1 MELVICV
8 YALNSRSLLEGSGSL
23 VLRRSRLIRIQS
35 VDLNL
40 SWLSHDASL
49 NWTAS
54 IPLNM
59 RRLTI
64 AGGLLSVL
72 LNPTALAL
80 SNHTSLEDCLT
91 ASSIPFD
98 KPNSCAWKLDVAPFN
113 ERLPYTP
120 VAIAVPRTIAHIEG
134 AVKCA
139 SQSGVKVSAKCGG
152 HSYASLGLGGE
163 DGHLVVEMDRMH
175 EVRLSED
182 GETAVIQGGARLGHV
197 ATELWEQGRR
207 AISHGTCPGYV
218 LGPKN

>member
-1 MELVICV
+1 
-8 YALNSRSLLEGSGSL
+8 
-23 VLRRSRLIRIQS
+23 
-35 VDLNL
+35 
-40 SWLSHDASL
+40 
-49 NWTAS
+49 
-54 IPLNM
+54 M

-64 AGGLLSVL
+64 VGGLLAVL
-72 LNPTALAL
+72 TPTAFAL
-80 SNHTSLEDCLT
+80 SNYISLEACLK
-91 ASSIPFD
+91 ASSVPFD
-98 KPNSCAWKLDVAPFN
+98 KPNSCAWNLDVAPFN

-139 SQSGVKVSAKCGG
+139 SEFGVKVSAKCGG

-163 DGHLVVEMDRMH
+163 DGHLVVEMDRMY

-218 LGPKN
+218 IGCKKGWMGNHEWHGC